1 MKSINS
7 QSDINVSRILRL
19 IWQKNGISRV
29 EIAAQLG
36 LDKSTVT
43 KIVAALVDVGIVKEF
58 AHGITGPQG
67 GRKPIY
73 LEITETF
80 AVVGGIEIQ
89 KEGFFCC
96 LLNLPGKCLFEYQ
109 EKTNSTD
116 CMEIFSAAYKIL
128 QEEAQKRQIIII
140 GVGVGISG
148 IVNSDSGVIMQSI
161 PFEITKHFPFTQ
173 MASVQTGVPV
183 VIENDARCC
192 CYSERTL
199 LHDMGQQNSL
209 FILIELRNK
218 KKENI
223 IDSSQVSVGAGLVI
237 NGKIF
242 KGTEFSAGEFRSM
255 LWTDGQQRQFFAQR
269 ENIEDFG
276 AVLPDGQKTEDSV
289 FNELAKHVAFLTNTL
304 NLETVYIG
312 GIDQE
317 IEEKLVELIKKRIML
332 QWPYDSSHCVDVR
345 LCSLGNLAVAYGAA
359 GMFIDRFFA
368 LPSLSTPSGSGPSIL
383 EALSQISLTGHAGK
397 LI

>member
-19 IWQKNGISRV
+19 IWQKNGISRI
-29 EIAAQLG
+29 EIAAELG

-43 KIVAALVDVGIVKEF
+43 KIVSALLGVGIVKEF

-73 LEITETF
+73 LEIAEEF

-89 KEGFFCC
+89 KEGFVCC

-109 EKTNSTD
+109 EKMDTSD
-116 CMEIFSAAYKIL
+116 CMEIFARACDIL
-128 QEEAQKRQIIII
+128 KLESQKRKINLI
-140 GVGVGISG
+140 GIGVGISG
-148 IVNSDSGVIMQSI
+148 IINSDSGVIMKSI
-161 PFEITKHFPFTQ
+161 SFEITELFPFTQ
-173 MASVQTGVPV
+173 IASVQAGVPV
-183 VIENDARCC
+183 FIENDARCC

-199 LHDMGQQNSL
+199 MHDMGQQNSL
-209 FILIELRNK
+209 FILIEMRK
-218 KKENI
+218 KSGKLIESN
-223 IDSSQVSVGAGLVI
+223 QVSVGAGLVI

-255 LWTDGQQRQFFAQR
+255 LWTSGQHRQFQAEK
-269 ENIEDFG
+269 ENLEDFG
-276 AVLPDGQKTEDSV
+276 AVLPDGAKTEDSI

-312 GIDQE
+312 GLE
-317 IEEKLVELIKKRIML
+317 SELEEKLVTLFKKRIEL
-332 QWPYDSSHCVDVR
+332 QWPYGSNHEVDVR
-345 LCSLGNLAVAYGAA
+345 LSSLGNLAVAYGAA
-359 GMFIDRFFA
+359 GMFLDRFFA

-383 EALSQISLTGHAGK
+383 ESLSQVCETGHAGK

>member
-19 IWQKNGISRV
+19 IWQKNGISRI

-43 KIVAALVDVGIVKEF
+43 KIVSALLDVGIVHEF

-73 LEITETF
+73 LEISEAF

-109 EKTNSTD
+109 EKMDTLD
-116 CMEIFSAAYKIL
+116 CMQIFTKAYEILKA
-128 QEEAQKRQIIII
+128 EAQKLKINLI
-140 GVGVGISG
+140 GIGVGISG

-161 PFEITKHFPFTQ
+161 PFQITNHFPFTQ
-173 MASVQTGVPV
+173 IASVQAGVPV
-183 VIENDARCC
+183 FIENDARCC

-209 FILIELRNK
+209 FILIEMRK
-218 KKENI
+218 KNGKILEAN
-223 IDSSQVSVGAGLVI
+223 QVSVGTGLVI

-255 LWTDGQQRQFFAQR
+255 LWTDGQHRQFLAER
-269 ENIEDFG
+269 ENLEKFG
-276 AVLPDGQKTEDSV
+276 AVLEDGGITENSV
-289 FNELAKHVAFLTNTL
+289 FNELAKHVAFLTNLL

-312 GIDQE
+312 GLE
-317 IEEKLVELIKKRIML
+317 PAVEEELAELFRKRIML
-332 QWPYDSSHCVDVR
+332 QWPYDSNHNVDVR
-345 LCSLGNLAVAYGAA
+345 LSSLGNIAVAYGAA
-359 GMFIDRFFA
+359 GMFVDRFFA
-368 LPSLSTPSGSGPSIL
+368 LPSLSTPSGNGPSIL
-383 EALSQISLTGHAGK
+383 ESLSQVGVTGHAGK